1 MDDLSARGISGRLDS
16 GPTSRPARRLVPLQT
31 RHPRRMF
38 ARFRGNGRTRSR
50 KSPTTGSRDGVAAT
64 CRCPRGGRRLSTF
77 RVRLEIQTVPTSRD
91 CYGRL
96 LAYVFRQSDNLLV
109 NKEIIRQGYGHT
121 YTKYAFEPARRRA
134 AGQPRL
140 RQHGGAGQS
149 LRRTGGRAP
158 GDFFRLPPKARQG
171 RAGGIATR

>member
-1 MDDLSARGISGRLDS
+1 M
-16 GPTSRPARRLVPLQT
+16 
-31 RHPRRMF
+31 
-38 ARFRGNGRTRSR
+38 
-50 KSPTTGSRDGVAAT
+50 
-64 CRCPRGGRRLSTF
+64 
-77 RVRLEIQTVPTSRD
+77 PTSRD